1 MSGANVLL
9 LVRLGFSLSI
19 VFGLMWVAAKVMR
32 GRAGNLRPTRADQ
45 LEIIERKP
53 LTKSSSIAIVRIADQ
68 TYAVGITETQVTSLG
83 AVELPSAADAVIEV
97 DASPAREALGISM
110 PAVTAPAT
118 APVTVHEAASAA
130 PIDLRSDDA
139 VSPSGRRGVLDLLRD
154 KTVRHIPG

>member
-1 MSGANVLL
+1 MNGANVLL

-32 GRAGNLRPTRADQ
+32 GRAGNLRPARTDQ

-53 LTKSSSIAIVRIADQ
+53 LTKGSSIAIVRIADQ

-83 AVELPSAADAVIEV
+83 VVDLPSAVDGVIEV
-97 DASPAREALGISM
+97 DA
-110 PAVTAPAT
+110 APSVPGA
-118 APVTVHEAASAA
+118 
-130 PIDLRSDDA
+130 IDLRMPESNGTD
-139 VSPSGRRGVLDLLRD
+139 RRGVLDVLRD